1 VFENL
6 VTDEQTDER
15 KKEHCASAC
24 QSGMAEA

>member
-1 VFENL
+1 L